1 MRCGVAWRQ
10 SMADEVQA
18 AAATRR
24 DVGIWGA
31 VLLALNGMIGAAIFG
46 LPGKLDV
53 AVGSFAPW
61 LLLLAGV
68 GIMPV
73 VLCYADLAGRFDRSG
88 GPQLYA
94 GAAFG
99 QFVGFE
105 AGWMLYAA
113 RAASL
118 AANAHVLAAYAGALW
133 PPLDSP
139 WTIVVTV
146 SAITLVNVVGIRR
159 AVDTLGGMTMLKLAP
174 LIVIGALG
182 LVLASVPTPR
192 LPEFSAVEGVALAAL
207 YAFVGFEAA
216 TIPAGETRNPERN
229 IPRALLLT
237 VSGVTLLYVLVQ
249 IAYSASGIGESDA
262 PLAELAARSIGPA
275 GAVILGV
282 AAIASVLANQLSA
295 VTSISRITS
304 SFAEQGLLPR
314 WFGAISPRFATPANS
329 ILAVGAIGLALALSG
344 TFISLAVISTVAR
357 LFAYL
362 ACIAA
367 VPRLDFM
374 EGRTRWG
381 RGILLPMV
389 AGALVLWAS
398 SHSRASEWRAFAGFL
413 AVGALLYLMA
423 RLGRRAAASAAANE
437 PVGP

>member
-1 MRCGVAWRQ
+1 MEG
-10 SMADEVQA
+10 EGIKPE
-18 AAATRR
+18 TRR

-31 VLLALNGMIGAAIFG
+31 ALLALNGMIGAAIFG

-61 LLLLAGV
+61 LLLLAGL

-73 VLCYADLAGRFDRSG
+73 VLCYADLASRFDASG

-94 GAAFG
+94 GKAFG
-99 QFVGFE
+99 QFIGFE

-113 RAASL
+113 RAAAL

-133 PPLDSP
+133 PPLNGP
-139 WTIVVTV
+139 LTIIVTIA
-146 SAITLVNVVGIRR
+146 AITLVNVIGIRR

-174 LIVIGALG
+174 LILIGALG
-182 LVLASVPTPR
+182 LLLAPIPIPR

-216 TIPAGETRNPERN
+216 TIPAGETRDPERN

-237 VSGVTLLYVLVQ
+237 VAGVTLLYVVVQ
-249 IAYSASGIGESDA
+249 LAYSASGIGESDA
-262 PLAELAARSIGPA
+262 PLAELASQSLGPV
-275 GAVILGV
+275 GVIILGV
-282 AAIASVLANQLSA
+282 TAIVSVLANQLSA

-304 SFAEQGLLPR
+304 SFADEGLLPR
-314 WFGAISPRFATPANS
+314 WFGTISPRFATPANS
-329 ILAVGAIGLALALSG
+329 ILTVGGIGLALALSG
-344 TFISLAVISTVAR
+344 TFITLAVISTVAR

-367 VPRLDFM
+367 IPRLDIM
-374 EGRTRWG
+374 AGRIRWG
-381 RGILLPMV
+381 RGILLPIV
-389 AGALVLWAS
+389 AGALVLWAA
-398 SHSRASEWRAFAGFL
+398 SHSNVKEWRAFIAFL
-413 AVGALLYLMA
+413 AVGALLYLVA
-423 RLGRRAAASAAANE
+423 RWGRRSA
-437 PVGP
+437 P

>member
-1 MRCGVAWRQ
+1 MAEESQ
-10 SMADEVQA
+10 STP
-18 AAATRR
+18 ATRR

-31 VLLALNGMIGAAIFG
+31 ALLALNGMIGAAIFG
-46 LPGKLDV
+46 LPGNLDA

-61 LLLLAGV
+61 LLLLAGI

-94 GAAFG
+94 GKAFG
-99 QFVGFE
+99 QFIGFE

-133 PPLDSP
+133 PPLDGSL
-139 WTIVVTV
+139 TIIVTV
-146 SAITLVNVVGIRR
+146 AAITLINIVGIRR

-174 LIVIGALG
+174 LILIGALG
-182 LVLASVPTPR
+182 LLLATIPEPR
-192 LPEFSAVEGVALAAL
+192 LPQFSAVEGVALAAL

-216 TIPAGETRNPERN
+216 TIPAGETRDPQRN

-262 PLAELAARSIGPA
+262 PLAALAAKYVGPA
-275 GAVILGV
+275 GAIVLGV

-304 SFAEQGLLPR
+304 SFADQGLLPR
-314 WFGAISPRFATPANS
+314 WFGKISPRFATPVNS
-329 ILAVGAIGLALALSG
+329 ILAVGGIGLALALSG
-344 TFISLAVISTVAR
+344 TFITLAVISTVAR
-357 LFAYL
+357 LFAYF

-367 VPRLDFM
+367 VPRLDFLA
-374 EGRTRWG
+374 GKIRWG
-381 RGILLPMV
+381 RGVLLPLL
-389 AGALVLWAS
+389 AGGLVLWAA
-398 SHSRASEWRAFAGFL
+398 SHSNLKEWRAFVAFL
-413 AVGALLYLMA
+413 AIGALLYLLA
-423 RLGRRAAASAAANE
+423 GRGRRQAA
-437 PVGP
+437 